1 MITLPVIDMMKTGQ
15 NIEKLRTDAGISVRE
30 IQELLG
36 FSGTH
41 AIYKWQ
47 RGESLPSLDN
57 IAALSFILK
66 VSIEDILIYKY
77 EEN

>member
-15 NIEKLRTDAGISVRE
+15 NIEKLRNDAGISVRQM
-30 IQELLG
+30 QELLG

-47 RGESLPSLDN
+47 RGESLPTLDN
-57 IAALSFILK
+57 IVALSSVLK
-66 VSIEDILIYKY
+66 VSIENILVYK
-77 EEN
+77 